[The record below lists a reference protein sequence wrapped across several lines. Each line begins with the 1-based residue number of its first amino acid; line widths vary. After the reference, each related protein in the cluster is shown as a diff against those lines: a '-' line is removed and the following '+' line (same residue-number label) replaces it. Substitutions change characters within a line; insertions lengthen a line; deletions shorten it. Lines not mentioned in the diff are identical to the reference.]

1 MSFNTRMNADR
12 KRMNTVVCCMIGVED
27 KDFACDRVIR
37 AKFGASIS
45 VLMKLCK
52 IVEDSDDKIK
62 IHHFLWGMIF
72 LKCYPS
78 NDVVSREVGCSP
90 KTFRKWLWRVV
101 ETYEGSSY
109 ESQNKAASHEGYFP
123 LMNHLI

>member
-1 MSFNTRMNADR
+1 MNA
-12 KRMNTVVCCMIGVED
+12 VVCCMIGVED

-45 VLMKLCK
+45 VLIKLQK

-62 IHHFLWGMIF
+62 IQHFLWGMIF

-78 NDVVSREVGCSP
+78 NDVFQEKLDAPPRHFGNGYGGLWKLMKEVRM
-90 KTFRKWLWRVV
+90 KVKIKLHHMKDIFL
-101 ETYEGSSY
+101 
-109 ESQNKAASHEGYFP
+109 
-123 LMNHLI
+123 L